1 MHIDT
6 GLRMKKKI
14 LLISDHIL
22 SPSGV
27 GIQSKYLVE
36 GLINTGKY
44 KFIQIGGA
52 KEHKDYNPIKLND
65 DLVIIPTK
73 GFGNKDMIRSLLV
86 TEKPDAII
94 LFTDPRFFDYIFKM
108 EDEIH
113 QVCPI
118 LYWHVWDN
126 RPYPTYNDH
135 IYNAVD
141 SINCISYLTYMLLE
155 SKNRDKTRY
164 IPHSLP
170 KDLFFELDDL
180 SKKDYKEKVLGKEK
194 SKYFTGLWINRNA
207 RRKRSADVLKA
218 WQMFLFNLEHKY
230 GHRKANLIM
239 HTDPLD
245 ITGPNLFE
253 IAKMLKIEDTISFSV
268 DTISNEEVNILHNIS
283 DFCMNISLAE
293 GFGLST
299 LESMQ
304 VGNPIIAVKTGGQTS
319 QVINRFN
326 STING
331 FALDPDVTTI
341 SGSQDTHY
349 INEDFVK
356 TEKVSK
362 AIFKMYELGKE
373 KRKEIGLKAK
383 EYVNK
388 EFNHNQMIKSWDSS
402 LEETIS
408 NWKQNYQRIRV
419 LEVK

>member
-1 MHIDT
+1 
-6 GLRMKKKI
+6 MKKKI

-27 GIQSKYLVE
+27 GIQSKYLVD
-36 GLINTGKY
+36 GLINMGKY

-52 KEHKDYNPIKLND
+52 KDHKDYTPIKLND

-73 GFGNKDMIRSLLV
+73 GFGSKDMIRSLLV
-86 TEKPDAII
+86 TEKPEAII
-94 LFTDPRFFDYIFKM
+94 LFTDPRFFEYIFDM

-126 RPYPTYNDH
+126 RPYPSFNDH
-135 IYNAVD
+135 VYKSVD
-141 SINCISYLTYMLLE
+141 SINCISYLTYMLME
-155 SKNRDKTRY
+155 SKNRDKSRY

-170 KDLFFELDDL
+170 SEVFFELDDL
-180 SKKDYKEKVLGKEK
+180 SKKFYKSKILGEEK
-194 SKYFTGLWINRNA
+194 SKYYTGLWINRNA
-207 RRKRSADVLKA
+207 RRKRSADVLKS
-218 WQMFLFNLEHKY
+218 WQMFLFDLEHKC

-245 ITGPNLFE
+245 VAGPNLFE

-268 DTISNEEVNILHNIS
+268 DTISNEEVNVLHNIS

-304 VGNPIIAVKTGGQTS
+304 VGNPIIAVKTGGQTN
-319 QVINRFN
+319 QVINRFDN
-326 STING
+326 SING
-331 FALDPDVTTI
+331 FALTPDVTTI
-341 SGSQDTHY
+341 SGSQDTYY

-356 TEKVSK
+356 TETVSK
-362 AIFKMYELGKE
+362 AIMEMYELGKE
-373 KRKEIGLKAK
+373 KRKVIGLKAK

-388 EFNHNQMIKSWDSS
+388 EFSYEKMIKEWDSS
-402 LEETIS
+402 LEETIE
-408 NWKQNYQRIRV
+408 NWKQNYQRIRI